1 MVTDIS
7 MAQAAERQDLEVLLH
22 EKQYKGKNCHLTC
35 PSFMLFSVWNLT
47 KATQHVTDHTCRVMI
62 SMSTQIELPCYF
74 CYSNMCNDMTPAI
87 QQSQQE
93 IPILLLVFSHEKLHS
108 VNF

>member
-7 MAQAAERQDLEVLLH
+7 MAQAAERQDIEVLLH
-22 EKQYKGKNCHLTC
+22 EKQYKGENCHLTC